1 MAKVVQLMDV
11 TVREGSTVIGYQW
24 SAGQVAEI
32 AKAIDE
38 AGIPYMEVGNGGGL
52 GVSDDY
58 YRGIQPQSTDIEQIR
73 AAKKWVKR
81 CQIGFMA
88 NPQPFTQ
95 PEHIEA
101 VKGKVDFLRIAARI
115 DDIEAAKG
123 NVETANRCGIPV
135 FFQMMRSSKFA
146 PKEIVKAARQAASF
160 GPQAV
165 YLVDTNGYFLPDEVS
180 AIIADLKKNLK
191 TAVGFHAHNN
201 LGLAV
206 ANSLAAVQAGADF
219 VDASLLGLGR
229 DSGNATLE
237 ALVAALQ
244 RKGQAKKIDF
254 KKLITAAGQ
263 FIQPIIPSQAK
274 LSPLMTAQGQ
284 ANVCCYPIDFYL
296 QIVHAAG
303 VDFLDFLDVLGRD
316 PATEP
321 DTKKAL
327 RTMGKDADKI
337 FKKLGLG

>member
-1 MAKVVQLMDV
+1 MDV
-11 TVREGSTVIGYQW
+11 TVREGSYVIGYQW
-24 SAGQVAEI
+24 TASQVAEI
-32 AKAIDE
+32 AKAIDA

-58 YRGIQPQSTDIEQIR
+58 YRGIRPQSTDIEQVR
-73 AAKKWVKR
+73 AAKKAVQK
-81 CQIGFMA
+81 CQIGLLA
-88 NPQPFTQ
+88 NPSPFTK

-101 VKGKVDFLRIAARI
+101 VKGEVDFLRIAARI
-115 DDIEAAKG
+115 DAMEAAKG
-123 NVETANRCGIPV
+123 NVKAANRCGIPV
-135 FFQMMRSSKFA
+135 FFQMMRSSKWP
-146 PKEIVKAARQAASF
+146 PKKIVKAAKLAASF
-160 GPQAV
+160 EPQAV

-180 AIIADLKKNLK
+180 QIISALKQTLK
-191 TAVGFHAHNN
+191 IAVGFHAHNN

-219 VDASLLGLGR
+219 VDGSLLGLGR

-244 RKGQAKKIDF
+244 RKGLAKNIDF

-263 FIQPIIPSQAK
+263 FVQPIIPSQAK
-274 LSPLMTAQGQ
+274 LSPLMTAQGR
-284 ANVCCYPIDFYL
+284 ANVCCYPMDLYL
-296 QIVHAAG
+296 QIAHTAG
-303 VDFLDFLDVLGRD
+303 VDFLDFLEVLGKD

-321 DTKKAL
+321 DIKKAL
-327 RTMGKDADKI
+327 RQMGKDPDKI